1 VIKEAIF
8 KVVEGVDLSFK
19 EAASVMEEIMEGK
32 ATPSQIASFITA
44 LRMKGETPEEIA
56 GMARKMKE
64 KARTISSG
72 KKGVLDTCGTGGDGV
87 KTFNISTVTAFV
99 VAGAGV
105 PVAKHG
111 NRAVSSQCGSADV
124 LESLGMKIDFPPEK
138 AQVCLNELGITFL
151 FAPLFHPAMK
161 HAITPRREIG
171 IRTVF
176 NILGPLTNPAG
187 AHYHLLGVFSQN
199 LTTTMAKVLAR
210 LGVKKAFVVHGADG
224 LDELSTT
231 GENKIAHLEKG
242 KVVEFSL
249 TPEEVGLSRSSL
261 EEFKV
266 ETKEE
271 AAEKVKKVLKGEKG
285 AERDIVLLN
294 AAAALIASERAS
306 SWKEGLNLARESIDS
321 GRAYEKLE
329 KMISFGREC
338 G

>member
-1 VIKEAIF
+1 MIREAIS
-8 KVVEGVDLSFK
+8 KVVEGVDLSLE
-19 EAASVMEEIMEGK
+19 EATSVMEEIMEGK

-44 LRMKGETPEEIA
+44 LRMKGETAEEIA
-56 GMARKMKE
+56 GMARKMRE
-64 KARTISSG
+64 KARTINPE

-87 KTFNISTVTAFV
+87 KTFNISTVAAFV
-99 VAGAGV
+99 AAGVGV

-124 LESLGMKIDFPPEK
+124 LESLGVKIDLSPER
-138 AQVCLNELGITFL
+138 AQACLNELGVTFL

-176 NILGPLTNPAG
+176 NILGPLTNPAE
-187 AHYHLLGVFSQN
+187 AHYHLLGVFSGN
-199 LTTTMAKVLAR
+199 LITTMAKVLAR

-231 GENKIAHLEKG
+231 GENKIAYLEKG

-249 TPEEVGLSRSSL
+249 SPEEVGLSRSSL

-271 AAEKVKKVLKGEKG
+271 AAEKMRKVLKGEKG

-294 AAAALIASERAS
+294 AAAALIVSEKAS
-306 SWKEGLNLARESIDS
+306 SWEEGLKLARESIDS

-329 KMISFGREC
+329 RMISFGRGC
-338 G
+338 S